1 MASTPELTRAPEQD
15 IATIRKQEMQNVT
28 HLSVARAGERY
39 IAPLRSLS
47 RKDAKTKSDKIDDP
61 HAKALFNFARLYHSS
76 VQPDSAPI
84 ADNSGT
90 EIDIHG
96 ETLHTNFELGSMRF
110 AFRNVDTT
118 NPNPHMKFEHVDTVD
133 PAQLGQAEYL
143 ITEVAIVP
151 QDRNKCL
158 CTIINRAGDEKRTQI
173 PTSYILDR
181 LAGTQVVQDAIAQSS
196 EEYQLSEAETRVMN
210 KYLSHLTEEVP
221 TDDTTKKDIEAAGVK
236 NGQVTAPQV
245 ETLFSSF
252 IPPEDQSSRERIK
265 AVIDSTFGEH
275 SIADIS
281 ILSAIIKGYGGSDLS
296 KTPEELTI
304 EKSQY
309 SEQIKQLNQKISEHE
324 QQGKTDTDEY
334 RALVDQKNS
343 LQAKITYLDHIG
355 ILKESD
361 QAVETFA
368 QAIKLGR
375 LPPTTSTMLLEAVG
389 HKDLSKI
396 SELLMSLSGGEDLSE
411 EQKTKLKNLLEK
423 LGPQLLAIGGPILVI
438 IIIGI
443 ITKEF
448 NEGMKK

>member
-1 MASTPELTRAPEQD
+1 MATTPELTRTPEQD
-15 IATIRKQEMQNVT
+15 VATIRKQEMQKIA
-28 HLSVARAGERY
+28 HLSVARAGEQY
-39 IAPLRSLS
+39 LAPFRSLS

-61 HAKALFNFARLYHSS
+61 HAKALLNFARLYHSS

-96 ETLHTNFELGSMRF
+96 ETLHTNFELGSMSF

-118 NPNPHMKFEHVDTVD
+118 NPNPHMKLEHVNTVD
-133 PAQLGQAEYL
+133 PTQLGQAEYL
-143 ITEVAIVP
+143 VTEVAIVP
-151 QDRNKCL
+151 HDRNKCI
-158 CTIINRAGDEKRTQI
+158 CTIINSAGATERTEI

-181 LAGTQVVQDAIAQSS
+181 LAGTQVVKEAIAQSS
-196 EEYQLSEAETRVMN
+196 GEYQLSEAEARVMN
-210 KYLSHLTEEVP
+210 AYLSHLTDEAP
-221 TDDTTKKDIEAAGVK
+221 PDDITKKDIEAAGVK
-236 NGQVTAPQV
+236 NGQVTASQV

-296 KTPEELTI
+296 KTPQELTI
-304 EKSQY
+304 EKNQHA
-309 SEQIKQLNQKISEHE
+309 EQIRQLDQKISEHE

-343 LQAKITYLDHIG
+343 LQAKIMYLDHIG
-355 ILKESD
+355 ILQESD

-375 LPPTTSTMLLEAVG
+375 LPPTATSMLLEAVG
-389 HKDLSKI
+389 QKDISKI
-396 SELLMSLSGGEDLSE
+396 SELLLSLSASEDLTDD
-411 EQKTKLKNLLEK
+411 QKKKLKNLLEK

-438 IIIGI
+438 IIIGM
-443 ITKEF
+443 ITKGF
-448 NEGMKK
+448 NEGMK